1 MHPFYEEILKW
12 IHSSIE
18 KSGYR
23 NSIGKVLVFTGGASQ
38 IDGLTTMVN
47 NNYNYNS
54 RIGTPKNIKFNNNEI
69 LDASHSVA
77 AGLIQNEININNK
90 NKYTFKDDKRN
101 LEKKKNFSFLKQWV
115 GDNFF

>member
-1 MHPFYEEILKW
+1 MCIRD
-12 IHSSIE
+12 S
-18 KSGYR
+18 
-23 NSIGKVLVFTGGASQ
+23 
-38 IDGLTTMVN
+38 N
-47 NNYNYNS
+47 NV
-54 RIGTPKNIKFNNNEI
+54 I

-90 NKYTFKDDKRN
+90 NRSKYTFRDDKRN

>member
-1 MHPFYEEILKW
+1 
-12 IHSSIE
+12 
-18 KSGYR
+18 
-23 NSIGKVLVFTGGASQ
+23 
-38 IDGLTTMVN
+38 MVN

-90 NKYTFKDDKRN
+90 NRNKYI
-101 LEKKKNFSFLKQWV
+101 
-115 GDNFF
+115 